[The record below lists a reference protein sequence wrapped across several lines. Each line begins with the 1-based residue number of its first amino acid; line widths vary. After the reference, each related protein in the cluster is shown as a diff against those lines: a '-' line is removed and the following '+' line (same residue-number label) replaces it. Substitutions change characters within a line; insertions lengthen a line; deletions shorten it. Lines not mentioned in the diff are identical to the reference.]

1 MAGNSGVS
9 LKWNGLDR
17 AIHKACR
24 NMAERQELMSSIGE
38 ALVSG
43 AVLRFSMEEDPEGRK
58 WQPSRRAQTT
68 GGQTLNDTGRLRDSI
83 DYATTP
89 ETVLVGTNAKYARIH
104 QLGGKIRPKSKKR
117 LKFKGIGGED
127 VFAKEITIPAR
138 PFIGISA
145 DDLEE
150 VKETIAEYMGN
161 AFGRR

>member
-1 MAGNSGVS
+1 MAGKSGVS
-9 LKWNGLDR
+9 LKWNGLDK
-17 AIHKACR
+17 AVIKACQK
-24 NMAERQELMSSIGE
+24 MADKQELTNSIGE

-43 AVLRFSMEEDPEGRK
+43 AVLRFSMEEDPDGNK
-58 WQPSRRAQTT
+58 WQPSRRAQST
-68 GGQTLNDTGRLRDSI
+68 GGQTLNDIGRLLDSI
-83 DYATTP
+83 DYATTLDM
-89 ETVLVGTNAKYARIH
+89 VMVGTNAKYARIH

-117 LKFKGIGGED
+117 LKFKGSDGQD
-127 VFAKEITIPAR
+127 VFAKEVTIPAR